1 MVSPF
6 LAEEL
11 YSSMEMTLP
20 PNRCIADEKL
30 HEVRVLT
37 YLCKSS
43 RLTTP

>member
-6 LAEEL
+6 LADEL

-37 YLCKSS
+37 CLCKIS
-43 RLTTP
+43 RQITL

>member
-20 PNRCIADEKL
+20 PSRCIADEKL
-30 HEVRVLT
+30 QEVLVLT
-37 YLCKSS
+37 
-43 RLTTP
+43 